1 MAGKKPCH
9 LFQLGRCKY
18 GNGCKYA
25 HVKDPSF
32 KRKAC
37 INFAKG
43 TCHRGKTCTYS
54 HDQAD
59 IDLWGASNDQ
69 DTAAN
74 ASGPSH
80 VDNSQ
85 AMFKNWRYNIPQEV
99 GTPTPLG
106 INLGRFFKQ
115 AAELIDGDAGR
126 MQEVIVLLA
135 SEGGVQRIIE
145 LLEQPLDKCHPD
157 ILPRLF
163 NTQIICFLEIITH
176 KHVTVSAILKPRLTT
191 IYNIVWG
198 EGGQQAMKLFSAVAQ
213 HLQTLRLMGQGEGSS
228 TNTTAIHAI
237 ECALTA
243 LDKLTEVNTSAQVHD
258 GLKRV
263 AEAFAILFKEPMT
276 DQVRFAVKPSQRH
289 LRRVEQRLGLGQA
302 IPTQSEGKQHKGE
315 RAFFTLERPG
325 PGELN
330 IDGVAPRYD
339 NDHVDI
345 RGISI
350 LPTTLEIQFAGAE
363 YLPLTDPTQWH
374 IGGLEGLLD
383 RHFRLLRADTVGQL
397 RDTAKTELARL
408 QAPEARGPTQQN
420 KQRTS
425 RAFVY
430 GNATI
435 VDATFTSQNG
445 IEFAISF
452 DQPGKVQRKK
462 KNERKD
468 WWQNSKTLS
477 DDALVCLLSSLGS
490 AIFLT
495 VVPEPKNPKKDAA
508 KGEQQ
513 TSIHKQYDL
522 WSNGQRA
529 HVIVKPAQQDGIELI
544 LRELSSSGNA
554 RLSLVEFPSV
564 LLPAF
569 QPTLRAMQRLTE
581 TLEVPFAEVLAP
593 VSTRDNPT
601 REIEIQPPNY
611 ATRPGFQFDLS
622 VVTTNGKALRFTPGR
637 DIDGAAA
644 ELAQYSIV
652 SSLSRSLALIQGP
665 PGTGKSY
672 TGVQLVKILLA
683 HKKACNLG
691 PILCSLERL
700 LDEGVS
706 NIVRIGGRS
715 KSDRLANVNL
725 REVAHRLDLTKTEKS
740 ERFRLTKEVEDE
752 VTELKLILRSMS
764 ELGSQSSIE
773 EYLRE
778 WQPQHHHQLFSNIDE
793 EGFITVNRHQDSE
806 LQQWLNSVPWDQKKR
821 RPVAELEN
829 ADLRQMTARER
840 RRLYR
845 DWTAKA
851 AHKVQEKFDRALTEY
866 NNAKEQQDDIR
877 TETDQRALRQANII
891 GITTSGLARN
901 LDLLRRVNAK
911 VLVCE
916 EAGEVLESYL
926 LTALLP
932 SVEHA
937 ILIGDHQQL
946 RPHVQNYD
954 LSTESRGGAQ
964 YALDVSLFERLV
976 QPQDILAHPLPFCRL
991 QVQRRMHPSISQLV
1005 QETLYPN
1012 LQNAESVNPIP
1023 DVVGMRRRL
1032 FWMHHEQIED
1042 HAGDGLK
1049 TSHTNSYEVEM
1060 TAALVKHLVHQGVY
1074 KSEEIAVITPYL
1086 GQLRLLRRKLA
1097 SSFEIVLN
1105 ERDDEELLKDAG
1117 NGIEGDPPSTDVP
1130 LRRPSVARGTLLN
1143 ALRIATVDN
1152 FQGEEAKVVVISLVR
1167 SNRERKPGFLKTPNR
1182 INVLLSRAQH
1192 GMYIIGNSDTI
1203 TGDAGSKAGS
1213 VEMWENVLDI
1223 FRTNDNFGTALELC
1237 CPRHQ
1242 DTPMSV
1248 QQPSDFVRLSP
1259 EAGCNLLCD
1268 QKLSCG
1274 HACTSK
1280 CHSDMLHD
1288 AVFCSKPCYRL
1299 DQDAPIRAKRN
1310 ACMVLIKD
1318 VNVQLECRHIH
1329 KSLRCFEYQD
1339 PSKVQ
1344 CQVPVT
1350 WTVPG
1355 CEHQVKE
1362 PCSTDVYSDDYK
1374 CRAMCSAI
1382 LPCGHLPATA
1392 KKSARRVQP
1401 SAKPVVFTVRVARHA
1416 VSLLQ
1421 LSSRPSMPFA
1431 LCRSLRLASLLEEV
1445 SSDIEV
1451 YFLDSKLLTSYCRC
1465 EKTLSCGCRCPSVCG
1480 EACPTSDF
1488 CQVHGSEHIE
1498 SLNADLVMLC
1508 AYRDVDLDEDPC
1520 IFPPCGHVFTATSM
1534 DGTMEMAAHYE
1545 IDPLTG
1551 AFTALKST
1559 SEPFSSQE
1567 LKTCPEC
1574 RGSLRSINRYGRIV
1588 RRALL
1593 DEGAKKLTAWANRTH
1608 HDLSE
1613 RLANDQCR
1621 LLDSLEMARKPS
1633 QNVKLTNSIDDQLR
1647 EVKRLKYS
1655 KRYRQTFA
1663 IRTAVKNFSDRLI
1676 VDEQPYQRVRD
1687 LVETRRRQQLAS
1699 SSATDIA
1706 EFSFASEELQLHE
1719 HLQAMLLLVR
1729 TEIVILSDVIAMH
1742 DKADGPVKGI
1752 LKLQFDANR
1761 LQCTELAEE
1770 AARTVN
1776 VRQEVEAHIFWAK
1789 FAAME
1794 CGTSM
1799 ATEEEG
1805 DADVSDYLER
1815 LRDKA
1820 ITHLDTAE
1828 AICKRFTANEP
1839 DPTSDLSDELAEVR
1853 RMLDEGISSSEMRM
1867 VVAAMAKEFRGT
1879 GHWYRCVNGHPFTVG
1894 ECGMPM
1900 QLARCPTCGE
1910 GIGGQHHRPTAG
1922 VQHANDIEERF
1933 GRMAI

>member
-25 HVKDPSF
+25 HVKHPSF

-59 IDLWGASNDQ
+59 IDLWRASNDQ

-157 ILPRLF
+157 ILARLF
-163 NTQIICFLEIITH
+163 NTQIICFLEVITH

-198 EGGQQAMKLFSAVAQ
+198 EGGQQAIKLFSAVAQ

-228 TNTTAIHAI
+228 TNTTAIHAV

-243 LDKLTEVNTSAQVHD
+243 LDKLIEVNTSAQVHD

-263 AEAFAILFKEPMT
+263 AEAFAFLFKEPMT

-330 IDGVAPRYD
+330 IDGVPRHD

-425 RAFVY
+425 PAFVY

-435 VDATFTSQNG
+435 VDATFTSRNG

-452 DQPGKVQRKK
+452 DQPG
-462 KNERKD
+462 
-468 WWQNSKTLS
+468 KTLS

-554 RLSLVEFPSV
+554 RLSLVEFPGV

-622 VVTTNGKALRFTPGR
+622 AVTTNGKALRFTPGR
-637 DIDGAAA
+637 DIEGAAA
-644 ELAQYSIV
+644 ELAQYSSLDHGQAEAVV

-672 TGVQLVKILLA
+672 TGVQLIKILLA

-691 PILCSLERL
+691 PILCVCFTNHALDQSLERL

-725 REVAHRLDLTKTEKS
+725 REVAQRLDLTKTEKS

-778 WQPQHHHQLFSNIDE
+778 WQPQHHYQLFSNIDE
-793 EGFITVNRHQDSE
+793 EGFIIVNRHQGSE
-806 LQQWLNSVPWDQKKR
+806 LQQWLNAVPWDQKKR

-916 EAGEVLESYL
+916 EAGEVLESHL

-1012 LQNAESVNPIP
+1012 LQNAESVNSIP

-1042 HAGDGLK
+1042 HAGDGLN

-1223 FRTNDNFGTALELC
+1223 FRTNGNFGTALELC

-1288 AVFCSKPCYRL
+1288 AVFCSKPCYRTRSGCSHTCEKECGL
-1299 DQDAPIRAKRN
+1299 PCDPQ
-1310 ACMVLIKD
+1310 CMVLIKD

-1362 PCSTDVYSDDYK
+1362 PCSAK
-1374 CRAMCSAI
+1374 
-1382 LPCGHLPATA
+1382 LPATA

-1416 VSLLQ
+1416 VSLAPPVLK
-1421 LSSRPSMPFA
+1421 SSVAPVVLTAFNAVCPVPLPAIGF
-1431 LCRSLRLASLLEEV
+1431 LARR
-1445 SSDIEV
+1445 DAR
-1451 YFLDSKLLTSYCRC
+1451 KLFPAAAVVPQYAV
-1465 EKTLSCGCRCPSVCG
+1465 KQ
-1480 EACPTSDF
+1480 SDF
-1488 CQVHGSEHIE
+1488 CQVHGSEHIK

-1655 KRYRQTFA
+1655 KR
-1663 IRTAVKNFSDRLI
+1663 L
-1676 VDEQPYQRVRD
+1676 
-1687 LVETRRRQQLAS
+1687 
-1699 SSATDIA
+1699 
-1706 EFSFASEELQLHE
+1706 ASEELQLHE

-1729 TEIVILSDVIAMH
+1729 TEIVILSEVIAMH

-1839 DPTSDLSDELAEVR
+1839 DPTSGLSDELAEVR

-1900 QLARCPTCGE
+1900 QLALCPTCGE